1 MRDFAR
7 GWLREDL
14 MTILAHAWGDGDWGW
29 GMWLA
34 MTIGM
39 TAMLI
44 TLLAI
49 VWLLVRAVGPP
60 REVER
65 SREDRALEELR
76 VRYARG
82 EISGEEFEERRRTL
96 EDAGGRPG

>member
-1 MRDFAR
+1 
-7 GWLREDL
+7 
-14 MTILAHAWGDGDWGW
+14 MTIVAHAWGDGDWGW

-39 TAMLI
+39 TAMLV

-49 VWLLVRAVGPP
+49 AWLIVRAVGPP

-65 SREDRALEELR
+65 RKEDRALEELR
-76 VRYARG
+76 MRYARG
-82 EISGEEFEERRRTL
+82 EITGEEFEERRRTL
-96 EDAGGRPG
+96 LEDAGGRPG

>member
-1 MRDFAR
+1 MQFV
-7 GWLREDL
+7 
-14 MTILAHAWGDGDWGW
+14 AHAGEWNGEWGW
-29 GMWLA
+29 PMWLA

-49 VWLLVRAVGPP
+49 VWLIVRAVGPP
-60 REVER
+60 REHER
-65 SREDRALEELR
+65 SGEDRALEELR

-96 EDAGGRPG
+96 LEHAGARPR

>member
-1 MRDFAR
+1 M
-7 GWLREDL
+7 GV
-14 MTILAHAWGDGDWGW
+14 LAHAWGDGDWGW

-39 TAMLI
+39 TAMLL

-49 VWLLVRAVGPP
+49 VWLIVRAVGAPL
-60 REVER
+60 ER
-65 SREDRALEELR
+65 REDTALEELR

-82 EISGEEFEERRRTL
+82 DVSGEEFEERRRTL
-96 EDAGGRPG
+96 LEDAGGRPG

>member
-1 MRDFAR
+1 
-7 GWLREDL
+7 
-14 MTILAHAWGDGDWGW
+14 MTIVAHAWGYGEWGW

-39 TAMLI
+39 TAMLS

-49 VWLLVRAVGPP
+49 VWLIVRAVGPP
-60 REVER
+60 RAVER
-65 SREDRALEELR
+65 AGEDRALEELR

-82 EISGEEFEERRRTL
+82 EITGEEFEERRRTL
-96 EDAGGRPG
+96 FEDAGGRPG

>member
-1 MRDFAR
+1 VVTA
-7 GWLREDL
+7 
-14 MTILAHAWGDGDWGW
+14 IVAHAWSDGDWNW

-39 TAMLI
+39 TAMLV

-49 VWLLVRAVGPP
+49 VWLIVRAVGPP
-60 REVER
+60 REVEP
-65 SREDRALEELR
+65 SRGDRALEELR

-82 EISGEEFEERRRTL
+82 EISGDEFEERRRTL
-96 EDAGGRPG
+96 LEDAGGRPG

>member
-1 MRDFAR
+1 
-7 GWLREDL
+7 
-14 MTILAHAWGDGDWGW
+14 
-29 GMWLA
+29 MWLT

-39 TAMLI
+39 TAMLV

-49 VWLLVRAVGPP
+49 VWLIVRAVGPP

-65 SREDRALEELR
+65 SGEDRALDELR

-82 EISGEEFEERRRTL
+82 EISGEEFEERRRKLL
-96 EDAGGRPG
+96 EDAGGHAG

>member
-1 MRDFAR
+1 M
-7 GWLREDL
+7 GVLV
-14 MTILAHAWGDGDWGW
+14 HAWGDGDWGW

-34 MTIGM
+34 MTIRM

-49 VWLLVRAVGPP
+49 VWLIVRAVGPP
-60 REVER
+60 PREAER
-65 SREDRALEELR
+65 SSEDRALEELR

-96 EDAGGRPG
+96 LEDAGGRPG

>member
-1 MRDFAR
+1 
-7 GWLREDL
+7 
-14 MTILAHAWGDGDWGW
+14 MTIVAHAWGDGDWGW

-39 TAMLI
+39 TAMLV
-44 TLLAI
+44 TLLAV
-49 VWLLVRAVGPP
+49 VWLIVLAVGPP
-60 REVER
+60 REGER
-65 SREDRALEELR
+65 RSEDRALEELR

-96 EDAGGRPG
+96 LEDMRGRPG

>member
-1 MRDFAR
+1 M
-7 GWLREDL
+7 
-14 MTILAHAWGDGDWGW
+14 MTLVAHAWGDGDLGW

-49 VWLLVRAVGPP
+49 VWLIGRAVGQP
-60 REVER
+60 REVEPIMG
-65 SREDRALEELR
+65 DRALEELR

-82 EISGEEFEERRRTL
+82 EISGDELEERRRTL
-96 EDAGGRPG
+96 LEDRGRPD

>member
-1 MRDFAR
+1 MEFV
-7 GWLREDL
+7 G
-14 MTILAHAWGDGDWGW
+14 HAGWGDGDWGW
-29 GMWLA
+29 PMWLA

-39 TAMLI
+39 TAMLL

-49 VWLLVRAVGPP
+49 VWLIVRAVGPP
-60 REVER
+60 REGER
-65 SREDRALEELR
+65 GREDRALEELR

-96 EDAGGRPG
+96 LEETAGRPR

>member
-1 MRDFAR
+1 MQFV
-7 GWLREDL
+7 
-14 MTILAHAWGDGDWGW
+14 AHMGDWDSGWGW

-49 VWLLVRAVGPP
+49 VWLIVRAVGPT
-60 REVER
+60 REVEG
-65 SREDRALEELR
+65 SQEDRALEELR
-76 VRYARG
+76 LRYARG
-82 EISGEEFEERRRTL
+82 EITGEEFEERRRTL
-96 EDAGGRPG
+96 VEDAGGRPG

>member
-1 MRDFAR
+1 M
-7 GWLREDL
+7 G
-14 MTILAHAWGDGDWGW
+14 IVAHAGGWGYGDWGW
-29 GMWLA
+29 PMWLA

-49 VWLLVRAVGPP
+49 VWLIVRAVGPP
-60 REVER
+60 REGER

-76 VRYARG
+76 VRYARE

-96 EDAGGRPG
+96 LEDAGGRPG

>member
-1 MRDFAR
+1 MEFLAHDGWMDDDR
-7 GWLREDL
+7 GWP
-14 MTILAHAWGDGDWGW
+14 
-29 GMWLA
+29 MWLA
-34 MTIGM
+34 MSIGM
-39 TAMLI
+39 TAMLL

-49 VWLLVRAVGPP
+49 VWLIVRAVGPP

-65 SREDRALEELR
+65 SRADRALEELR

-96 EDAGGRPG
+96 LEDAGDRPG

>member
-1 MRDFAR
+1 M
-7 GWLREDL
+7 
-14 MTILAHAWGDGDWGW
+14 MTLVAHAWGDGDLGW

-49 VWLLVRAVGPP
+49 VWLIVRAVGPP
-60 REVER
+60 REAER
-65 SREDRALEELR
+65 GRDDRALEELR

-96 EDAGGRPG
+96 LEDAGGRPG

>member
-1 MRDFAR
+1 M
-7 GWLREDL
+7 GV
-14 MTILAHAWGDGDWGW
+14 LAHAWGDGDWGW

-39 TAMLI
+39 TAMLV

-49 VWLLVRAVGPP
+49 VWLIVRAVGPP
-60 REVER
+60 PVEAER
-65 SREDRALEELR
+65 SGEDRALEELR

>member
-1 MRDFAR
+1 
-7 GWLREDL
+7 
-14 MTILAHAWGDGDWGW
+14 MTIVAHAWGDGDWGW
-29 GMWLA
+29 AMWLA

-39 TAMLI
+39 TAMLV

-49 VWLLVRAVGPP
+49 VWLIVRAVGPP

-82 EISGEEFEERRRTL
+82 EISGDELEERRRTL
-96 EDAGGRPG
+96 LEDRGRPD

>member
-1 MRDFAR
+1 M
-7 GWLREDL
+7 GV
-14 MTILAHAWGDGDWGW
+14 LAHAWGDGDWGW

-39 TAMLI
+39 TAMLV

-49 VWLLVRAVGPP
+49 VWLIVRAVGPP
-60 REVER
+60 REAER
-65 SREDRALEELR
+65 GRDDRALEELR

-96 EDAGGRPG
+96 LEDAGGRPG

>member
-1 MRDFAR
+1 MEFV
-7 GWLREDL
+7 G
-14 MTILAHAWGDGDWGW
+14 HAGWGDGDWGW
-29 GMWLA
+29 PMWLA

-39 TAMLI
+39 TAMLL

-49 VWLLVRAVGPP
+49 VWLIVRAVGPP
-60 REVER
+60 PEGER
-65 SREDRALEELR
+65 RDGDQSDAALEELR

-96 EDAGGRPG
+96 LEDAGGRPR

>member
-1 MRDFAR
+1 M
-7 GWLREDL
+7 GV
-14 MTILAHAWGDGDWGW
+14 LAHAWGNGDWGW
-29 GMWLA
+29 VA

-39 TAMLI
+39 TAMLG

-49 VWLLVRAVGPP
+49 VWLIVRAAGPP

-82 EISGEEFEERRRTL
+82 EISTEEFEERRRTL
-96 EDAGGRPG
+96 EDAGGRAG

>member
-1 MRDFAR
+1 M
-7 GWLREDL
+7 GV
-14 MTILAHAWGDGDWGW
+14 LAHAWADGDWGW

-39 TAMLI
+39 TAMLA

-49 VWLLVRAVGPP
+49 VWLIVRAVGSP
-60 REVER
+60 REAER
-65 SREDRALEELR
+65 KEDRALEELR

-96 EDAGGRPG
+96 LEDAGGRPG